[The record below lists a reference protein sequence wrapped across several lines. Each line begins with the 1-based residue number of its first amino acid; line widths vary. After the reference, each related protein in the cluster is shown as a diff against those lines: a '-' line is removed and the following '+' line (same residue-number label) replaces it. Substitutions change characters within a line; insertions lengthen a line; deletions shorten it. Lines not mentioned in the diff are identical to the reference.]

1 MNPLTRCLP
10 AIWRPILLIFLS
22 APAWADDI
30 QIPYTRVMLDN
41 GLTLIVH
48 EDHKAP
54 IVAVNVWYHVG
65 SKNEVPGRTGF
76 AHLFEH
82 LMFQGSENHDE
93 DYISSLQKLGA
104 TDLNGTTWF
113 DRTNYFETVPANAL
127 DTVLWLESDRMG
139 HFADSISQA
148 KLDEQRGVVQNEKRQ
163 GDNQPYGKV
172 WAPILEQVFPNG
184 HPYSWETIGS
194 MADLEAASL
203 EDVREWFATYYG
215 PNNAVIVIAGDVET
229 DEVIAKV
236 NNYFGDIPPGPP
248 LTKPG
253 TWIPRLD
260 SERRQIMEDR
270 VPQSRMYAAWPG
282 PAWGTMDAHHLA
294 LAAEILGG
302 DKNSRLY
309 KRLVYEDQIASDVA
323 VAPLPLEISGITYLI
338 ATAQPDHTLAEVE
351 AAAKEEI
358 RKFIQDG
365 PTRKELERVKTRA
378 RANFLRGIERVG
390 GTEGKSGILARN
402 MVYGNSPDF
411 YQKQL
416 ADIETTT
423 REDLRQVVE
432 DWMGPG
438 VFVMEVH
445 PYPELTASESGADR
459 TTIPDPGEFPDVG
472 FPAFVRTQL
481 DNGLDVIISERAG
494 GSLVAMSLI
503 IDAGYASDQF
513 SRPGTAKIAMG
524 MLDEGTSKLSALEI
538 SETLALQGA
547 QLSAGSTLDTSF
559 ISLSAIKDRLDD
571 SMSLFSKV
579 ALDPI
584 FPADELERMRRISL
598 TNIQQEKNTPT
609 SMGLRVLPGFL
620 YGENHP
626 YGQPMTGSGTEES
639 ITATTRDDL
648 VNFHETWFK
657 PNHATLVV
665 TGDVSAEDILP
676 RIENLFGKWEPGDV
690 PEKGIATVG
699 LPSDKTLYVVD
710 RPGADQSVILAAQ
723 LLPPKANPDEI
734 RIQAMND
741 ILGGTF
747 SARINMNLREDK
759 HWSYGAR
766 TLIPAARGQRPLM
779 AYAQVQTD
787 KTKESIEELRKEIR
801 GISSDRPPTQDELTV
816 VKSTDTLSLPG
827 RWESISDVLASIGE
841 IVQFSLPDDY
851 WSTYAQRVNSLDVE
865 DVTLAAKQH
874 ITPDNYVWVVVGDRA
889 VIESGIRELG
899 FDSVRFIDADGDFVD
914 Q

>member
-215 PNNAVIVIAGDVET
+215 PNNAVIAIAGDVET

>member
-215 PNNAVIVIAGDVET
+215 PNNAVIAIAGDVET

-513 SRPGTAKIAMG
+513 SRPGTAKIAMA

>member
-215 PNNAVIVIAGDVET
+215 PNNAVIAIAGDVET

-260 SERRQIMEDR
+260 SERRQVMEDR

-294 LAAEILGG
+294 LAAENLGG

-459 TTIPDPGEFPDVG
+459 TAVPDPGEFPDVG

-676 RIENLFGKWEPGDV
+676 QIENLFGKWEPGDV

>member
-260 SERRQIMEDR
+260 SERRQVMEDR

-309 KRLVYEDQIASDVA
+309 KRLVYEDQIASDVE

-416 ADIETTT
+416 TDIETTT

-657 PNHATLVV
+657 PNHATLIV

-676 RIENLFGKWEPGDV
+676 QIENLFGKWEPGDV

>member
-10 AIWRPILLIFLS
+10 VIWRPILLILLS

-30 QIPYTRVMLDN
+30 QIPYTKVTLDN

-113 DRTNYFETVPANAL
+113 DRTNYFETVPTNAL

-236 NNYFGDIPPGPP
+236 TDYFSDIPPGPP

-260 SERRQIMEDR
+260 SERRRTMEDR

-358 RKFIQDG
+358 RKFIQNG
-365 PTRKELERVKTRA
+365 PTRKELERVKVRA
-378 RANFLRGIERVG
+378 RADFLRGIERVG
-390 GTEGKSGILARN
+390 GTEGKSGILARS

-411 YQKQL
+411 YQQQL

-423 REDLRQVVE
+423 REDLRQVIE
-432 DWMGPG
+432 NWMGAG

-459 TTIPDPGEFPDVG
+459 TTAPDPGEFPDVG

-513 SRPGTAKIAMG
+513 SRPGTAKIAMA

-538 SETLALQGA
+538 SEDLALQGA
-547 QLSAGSTLDTSF
+547 RLSAGSTLDTSF

-571 SMSLFSKV
+571 SMSLFAKV

-609 SMGLRVLPGFL
+609 SMGLRVLPRFL

-657 PNHATLVV
+657 PNHATLIV

-676 RIENLFGKWEPGDV
+676 RLEKLFGKWEPGDV
-690 PEKGIATVG
+690 PEKGIATVR
-699 LPSDKTLYVVD
+699 LPDDKTIYIID
-710 RPGADQSVILAAQ
+710 KPDADQSVILAAQ

-734 RIQAMND
+734 KIQAMND

-747 SARINMNLREDK
+747 AARINMNLREDK

-766 TLIPAARGQRPLM
+766 TLIPGARGQRPLM

-787 KTKESIEELRKEIR
+787 KTRESIEELRKEIT
-801 GISSDRPPTQDELTV
+801 GIHGDRPPTQDELTV

-899 FDSVRFIDADGDFVD
+899 FDSVRFIDADGHFVD

>member
-215 PNNAVIVIAGDVET
+215 PNNAVIAIAGDVET

-676 RIENLFGKWEPGDV
+676 QIENLFGKWEPGDV